1 MKGGI
6 SDHRF
11 PWISWL
17 VEDYDGYSCVYQLTK
32 LKEGRVNVHFI
43 SMTGNN
49 ALSNTVSSVFWHICI
64 VRRDFGGVSFGAC
77 GSVLPRF
84 MYCRGCFVGVHA
96 LVSEHRPLACFI
108 ETEGDDTKSYSQE
121 KQFAM

>member
-1 MKGGI
+1 MVSGGL
-6 SDHRF
+6 R
-11 PWISWL
+11 W
-17 VEDYDGYSCVYQLTK
+17 VQLCLPVDETK
-32 LKEGRVNVHFI
+32 RRASKRPFH

-64 VRRDFGGVSFGAC
+64 VRRDLGGVSFGAC

-84 MYCRGCFVGVHA
+84 MYCRRCFVGVHA